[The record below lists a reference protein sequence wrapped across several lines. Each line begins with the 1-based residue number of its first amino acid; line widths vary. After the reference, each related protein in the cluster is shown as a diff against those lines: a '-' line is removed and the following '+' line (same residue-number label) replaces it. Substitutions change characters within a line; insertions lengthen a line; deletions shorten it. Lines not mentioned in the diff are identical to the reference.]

1 MTMLSPGYSR
11 VPSKKVSPFGPAK
24 LPSTADIQTNIY
36 ARRALL
42 YRYIYIHMLAKA
54 DQSAEPIGLTFL
66 RKPMDTFG
74 ETWAKTIRFFK
85 FYGQR

>member
-1 MTMLSPGYSR
+1 MR
-11 VPSKKVSPFGPAK
+11 EE
-24 LPSTADIQTNIY
+24 
-36 ARRALL
+36 L
-42 YRYIYIHMLAKA
+42 YYIDIYIHMLAKA